1 MTHLS
6 LSQPTRIQRRS
17 TNEARSLLVE
27 LNRPLLPKSE
37 TAHLLTSIRA
47 NDTLTILRCN
57 IYHTNLYD
65 VATTL
70 HNLQRPNTIKDT
82 VHKNI
87 RYSAPLALVRV
98 YAAQERCTG
107 DSSGMGVRL
116 KNSGKCSQHDRFGT
130 P

>member
-6 LSQPTRIQRRS
+6 LSQPTRIRRRS
-17 TNEARSLLVE
+17 TNEARSLLFE

-57 IYHTNLYD
+57 IYHTNLYG

-70 HNLQRPNTIKDT
+70 HNLQRPSTIKDT

-87 RYSAPLALVRV
+87 RIQPPSNWYACMLRKNAVPAIRAARCAP
-98 YAAQERCTG
+98 QE
-107 DSSGMGVRL
+107 
-116 KNSGKCSQHDRFGT
+116 
-130 P
+130 